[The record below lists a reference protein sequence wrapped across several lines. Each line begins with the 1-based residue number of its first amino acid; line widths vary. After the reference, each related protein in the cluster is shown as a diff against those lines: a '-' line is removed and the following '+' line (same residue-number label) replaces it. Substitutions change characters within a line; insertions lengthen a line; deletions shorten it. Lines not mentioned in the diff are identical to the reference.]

1 MKVIVNGDARDVPD
15 EATVASVVEDVTAA
29 SAGIAVALNGEV
41 VRRSEWAATAVRE
54 ADRLEV
60 LTAVQ
65 GG

>member
-1 MKVIVNGDARDVPD
+1 VQVIVNGEPREVPD
-15 EATVASVVEDVTAA
+15 DATVASVVESVTDAP
-29 SAGIAVALNGEV
+29 AGVAVALNAEI
-41 VRRSEWAATAVRE
+41 VRRADWPATTMRE

>member
-1 MKVIVNGDARDVPD
+1 VQVIVNGEAREVPD
-15 EATVASVVEDVTAA
+15 GATVASIVESVTQAP
-29 SAGIAVALNGEV
+29 SGVAVALNGEII
-41 VRRSEWAATAVRE
+41 RRAEWAKTATRD

>member
-1 MKVIVNGDARDVPD
+1 MQVIINGERREVPD
-15 EATVASVVEDVTAA
+15 DATVASVVESVTRAP
-29 SAGIAVALNGEV
+29 AGVAVALNGEI
-41 VRRSEWAATAVRE
+41 VRRADWATTVPRD

>member
-1 MKVIVNGDARDVPD
+1 VPD
-15 EATVASVVEDVTAA
+15 DATVATIVESVTRAPSGV
-29 SAGIAVALNGEV
+29 AVALNGV
-41 VRRSEWAATAVRE
+41 IVRRADWATTATRD

>member
-1 MKVIVNGDARDVPD
+1 VQVIVNGESCEVPD
-15 EATVASVVEDVTAA
+15 DATVASIVATVTRAP
-29 SAGIAVALNGEV
+29 SGVAVALNGEI
-41 VRRSEWAATAVRE
+41 VRRADWASTAPRD

>member
-1 MKVIVNGDARDVPD
+1 VQVIVNGEPREVPD
-15 EATVASVVEDVTAA
+15 GATVATIVESVTRAPSGV
-29 SAGIAVALNGEV
+29 AVALNGEI
-41 VRRSEWAATAVRE
+41 VRRSEWATTATRD

>member
-1 MKVIVNGDARDVPD
+1 VQVIVNGEPREVPD
-15 EATVASVVEDVTAA
+15 DATVASVVESVTDAP
-29 SAGIAVALNGEV
+29 SGVAVALNAEI
-41 VRRSEWAATAVRE
+41 VRRADWPATTVRE

>member
-1 MKVIVNGDARDVPD
+1 MRLIVNGEPREVPD
-15 EATVASVVEDVTAA
+15 DATVASVVESVTRAP
-29 SAGIAVALNGEV
+29 AGVAVALNGEI
-41 VRRSEWAATAVRE
+41 VRRGDWATTAPRD

>member
-1 MKVIVNGDARDVPD
+1 MKVILNGDPREVPED
-15 EATVASVVEDVTAA
+15 ATVATVIEDVAPSLT
-29 SAGIAVALNGEV
+29 GVAVALNDEV
-41 VRRSEWAATAVRE
+41 VRRAEWAVTTVRE

>member
-1 MKVIVNGDARDVPD
+1 VQVTVNGEPREVPAD
-15 EATVASVVEDVTAA
+15 ATVASIVASVTRAP
-29 SAGIAVALNGEV
+29 SGVAVALNGEI
-41 VRRSEWAATAVRE
+41 VRRADWATTAARD

>member
-1 MKVIVNGDARDVPD
+1 VKVIVNGTPREVPD
-15 EATVASVVEDVTAA
+15 DATVASVVESVTDAP
-29 SAGIAVALNGEV
+29 SGVAVALNAEI
-41 VRRSEWAATAVRE
+41 VRRADWPVTTMHE

>member
-1 MKVIVNGDARDVPD
+1 VQVIVNGEPREVPD
-15 EATVASVVEDVTAA
+15 DATVASVVETVTTAP
-29 SAGIAVALNGEV
+29 SGVAVALNAEI
-41 VRRSEWAATAVRE
+41 VRRADWPATTMRE

>member
-1 MKVIVNGDARDVPD
+1 MQVIVNGQQHEVPD
-15 EATVASVVEDVTAA
+15 DATVATIVELVTQAP
-29 SAGIAVALNGEV
+29 SGVAVALNGEI
-41 VRRSEWAATAVRE
+41 VRRAEWATTAPRD

>member
-1 MKVIVNGDARDVPD
+1 MRISVNGETRELPD
-15 EATVASVVEDVTAA
+15 GTSVAEVVAIVTAA
-29 SAGIAVALNGEV
+29 PSGVAAALNDEV
-41 VRRSEWAATAVRE
+41 VRRSEWAATTVRE